1 MCLDDVYVRLCI
13 HGSASSSRS
22 IHASCNTHLLCNCT
36 LEYCRRHIAILFHWL
51 PCIIHDP
58 FIHPFISSHSFLYF
72 IFACCIYNPFQ
83 CRRRVV
89 IVCVCVLC
97 MCFDTSLH
105 WLPFPNNSFVCHIR
119 HISINHQDELVGF
132 VFRLDILCASSC
144 VSLRKQTLT
153 DLGRFFTNCWVRI
166 YFWWNEMPI

>member
-1 MCLDDVYVRLCI
+1 MRLCI

-89 IVCVCVLC
+89 IVCVCVSC
-97 MCFDTSLH
+97 VCASTHHCIDCHFQTTHSFVTFDTFQSTIKTN
-105 WLPFPNNSFVCHIR
+105 WSVSSFVWIFYAR
-119 HISINHQDELVGF
+119 VRVYL
-132 VFRLDILCASSC
+132 C
-144 VSLRKQTLT
+144 VSKR
-153 DLGRFFTNCWVRI
+153 
-166 YFWWNEMPI
+166 